1 MSEEKLTKKITP
13 QRLLIGL
20 AVVVALGGLGTAGY
34 FYYQYQTLTAS
45 SREAAD
51 IYKRVGK
58 ILELPD
64 ETPTLATVAEKEKLQ
79 EQPFF
84 AKAENGDKV
93 LIFPNAQKAILYRP
107 SSKKIIE
114 VAPFVTQPVTEQ
126 PDVNSAA
133 PQSAEQAPA
142 EQLGPATVTV
152 LNGTTQVGL
161 ANVHDDTLKAKIPE
175 LEIKVKAQARR
186 TDYPGTVVVDVSGKR
201 AALAQQIVS
210 DFGGQIVTT
219 MPADEAK
226 PTTDIVVIL
235 GKDKMQAQAPN
246 VIQPTT
252 AQ

>member
-1 MSEEKLTKKITP
+1 MSDEKPTKKITP
-13 QRLLIGL
+13 QRVLIGVAIVL
-20 AVVVALGGLGTAGY
+20 ALGGLGAAGY
-34 FYYQYQTLTAS
+34 FYYQYRSLTAS
-45 SREAAD
+45 SREVAD
-51 IYKRVGK
+51 IYKRVSK

-114 VAPFVTQPVTEQ
+114 VAPFVTQPVTDQ
-126 PDVNSAA
+126 PDVNAGA
-133 PQSAEQAPA
+133 QTAEQPPA
-142 EQLGPATVTV
+142 EELGPATVTV

-161 ANVHDDTLKAKIPE
+161 ANVHDDTLKARIPE

-186 TDYPGTVVVDVSGKR
+186 TDYPGTIVVDVSGKR
-201 AALAQQIVS
+201 AALAQQIV
-210 DFGGQIVTT
+210 DQFGGQVATT

-246 VIQPTT
+246 VVQPTN